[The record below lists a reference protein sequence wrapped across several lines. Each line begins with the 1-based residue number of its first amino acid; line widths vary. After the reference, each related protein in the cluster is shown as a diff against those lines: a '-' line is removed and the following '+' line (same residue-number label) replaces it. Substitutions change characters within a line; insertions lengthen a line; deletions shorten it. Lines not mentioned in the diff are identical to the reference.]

1 VKGGISQNCCTGNTA
16 IPCSPDPIVR
26 AGTAA
31 PPTPAFPDP
40 TFPKTG
46 NVTLAG
52 SFCEASAG
60 SPLVDT
66 VAGLPGPGAILLP
79 MAATWIQ

>member
-1 VKGGISQNCCTGNTA
+1 VT
-16 IPCSPDPIVR
+16 VV
-26 AGTAA
+26 GT
-31 PPTPAFPDP
+31 
-40 TFPKTG
+40 
-46 NVTLAG
+46 
-52 SFCEASAG
+52 FCEASSG